1 TGLSHYQYACGD
13 VPRVESQLPEAVDAT
28 ASDVTD
34 VESSG
39 SRPPYRLHLRQD
51 PREHREIEVDLVDH
65 VGEPGR
71 QQGAGE
77 HGRLRHADLLAVE
90 ARTVPAHGCEHLVAF
105 AVVDDTDLDDAVDLQ
120 RDGHAVEG
128 EAMGVV
134 DGAVEWVDYPPVG
147 AADWGVVDCSHPCFL
162 TQDGVARVTGEDH
175 VPYAF
180 FAHAVDLGH
189 QVDGARLGTYLQVVA
204 TLCALDRSRFAG
216 SHHGCRQIICE
227 LVLV

>member
-28 ASDVTD
+28 TSDVTD
-34 VESSG
+34 VERSR

-51 PREHREIEVDLVDH
+51 PREHREVEVDLVDH
-65 VGEPGR
+65 VGEARR

-77 HGRLRHADLLAVE
+77 HGRLRHADRLAVE

-134 DGAVEWVDYPPVG
+134 DG
-147 AADWGVVDCSHPCFL
+147 SHPCFL
-162 TQDGVARVTGEDH
+162 TQYGVARVTGEDH